1 MKLLEHNGQGASIH
15 LDQRELLM
23 VMALIQEGR
32 DSFECEGQTG
42 LQLDQLFSSANMLV
56 EQARR
61 SELKKNGMLQKVGK
75 VAPADDELAPPAR
88 KFNGQV

>member
-1 MKLLEHNGQGASIH
+1 MKLLEHDGQGASIH

-32 DSFECEGQTG
+32 DSFECQGQTG
-42 LQLDQLFSSANMLV
+42 LQLDKLFSSANMLV

-61 SELKKNGMLQKVGK
+61 SDLRNNGMLQKVGK
-75 VAPADDELAPPAR
+75 VASTEDELASQTR
-88 KFNGQV
+88 ESNG

>member
-1 MKLLEHNGQGASIH
+1 MKILEHNGLGASIQ

-42 LQLDQLFSSANMLV
+42 LQLDQLFSSANLLV

-61 SELKKNGMLQKVGK
+61 NDLKKHGMLQKVGK
-75 VAPADDELAPPAR
+75 VAAGENELAPQT
-88 KFNGQV
+88 KESNG

>member
-1 MKLLEHNGQGASIH
+1 MKLLEHDAQGATIY

-61 SELKKNGMLQKVGK
+61 GELRKSGMLQKVGTE
-75 VAPADDELAPPAR
+75 ASNEAEFFSQNR
-88 KFNGQV
+88 KLNS

>member
-1 MKLLEHNGQGASIH
+1 MKILEHNGLGASIH

-42 LQLDQLFSSANMLV
+42 LQLDHLFSSANLLV

-61 SELKKNGMLQKVGK
+61 SDLKKHGMLQKVTK
-75 VAPADDELAPPAR
+75 VAPGEEELAQQNKAS
-88 KFNGQV
+88 KG

>member
-1 MKLLEHNGQGASIH
+1 MKLLEHDGQGASIH

-32 DSFECEGQTG
+32 DSFECEGETG

-61 SELKKNGMLQKVGK
+61 KELKKNGMLQKVGK
-75 VAPADDELAPPAR
+75 VALTDEELASPSK
-88 KFNGQV
+88 KFNG

>member
-1 MKLLEHNGQGASIH
+1 MKILEHNGLGASIQ

-42 LQLDQLFSSANMLV
+42 LQLDQLLGVNSHIV
-56 EQARR
+56 
-61 SELKKNGMLQKVGK
+61 
-75 VAPADDELAPPAR
+75 
-88 KFNGQV
+88 